1 MREHAERD
9 TDKAG
14 AGEAVILPQKMM
26 RRRIIREKVVQALYA
41 YELSGDS
48 LDHVIAT
55 ILPPLEDHKP
65 AHEFAKRLVAKTIEH
80 RVDFDKIIRGKLN
93 NWDFKRVALL
103 DRIIL
108 RMGVCELMYFKEIPP
123 KVSMNE
129 AIELAKLFSTQRS
142 GKFVN
147 GVLDAVL
154 NDIKRAGTLA
164 KTGRGLDEGH
174 PPYKWRRATAK
185 KR

>member
-1 MREHAERD
+1 MREHAEGD

-14 AGEAVILPQKMM
+14 EDEPVLLPQKMM

-41 YELSGDS
+41 FELSGDS
-48 LDHVIAT
+48 VDYVIAT
-55 ILPPLEDHKP
+55 ILPPLEEHKP
-65 AHEFAKRLVAKTIEH
+65 AHEFAKRLVAKTVEH

-108 RMGVCELMYFKEIPP
+108 RMGICELMYFKEIPP

-154 NDIKRAGTLA
+154 NDIRRAGTLA

-174 PPYKWRRATAK
+174 PQYKWRRATAK

>member
-1 MREHAERD
+1 MKTS
-9 TDKAG
+9 TDQQAQG
-14 AGEAVILPQKMM
+14 TDGSTSSATPQRAL

-48 LDHVIAT
+48 LEHVFDT
-55 ILPPLEDHKP
+55 ILPPLADNKP
-65 AHEFAKRLVAKTIEH
+65 GMEFAKKLIAKTAEH
-80 RVDFDKIIRGKLN
+80 RIDFDRVIRGKLN

-108 RMGVCELMYFKEIPP
+108 RMGICELLYFKEIPP

-129 AIELAKLFSTQRS
+129 AIELAKLFSTSRS
-142 GKFVN
+142 AKFVN

-154 NDIKRAGTLA
+154 NDIRRSGTLA
-164 KTGRGLDEGH
+164 KTGRGLNEGH
-174 PPYKWRRATAK
+174 PQYKWRRATAK